1 MDGKMDESRTRGGKQ
16 DRDDPST
23 CYYARKKVSAL
34 RTTCQKYTSNL
45 TELQLEHVNK
55 SYNGLSLNKEE
66 NHESIKINIK

>member
-1 MDGKMDESRTRGGKQ
+1 MNLGQGEENKT
-16 DRDDPST
+16 DDPST